1 MTATHRN
8 IVSPP
13 GLGPEQE
20 DGQAGEADG
29 AQEAVAAAG
38 LLQRGGH
45 VAHLA
50 LELQTKQGWKKLKS
64 GSELFAQDFGLRD
77 LEAKI
82 RPYQCIYSF
91 PSNPMWM
98 NKHLSVIKS

>member
-1 MTATHRN
+1 MTRTLTHRDV
-8 IVSPP
+8 VSPP
-13 GLGPEQE
+13 GLGPQQE

-50 LELQTKQGWKKLKS
+50 LGLQTKVHTKVRNHG
-64 GSELFAQDFGLRD
+64 EIFANLR
-77 LEAKI
+77 I
-82 RPYQCIYSF
+82 TF
-91 PSNPMWM
+91 
-98 NKHLSVIKS
+98 V